1 MGGAAGE
8 ERDWLRKGPGPAR
21 RHRGDAVPQQGEDAG
36 QGASR
41 RRARRVRRLLLAQG
55 RVWAVEDGAERRRRH
70 AQLQLVGG
78 AATAGAEPPARAFL
92 LRQARA
98 ADGGGEG
105 VGRRA
110 AGRLHAHRPPPPRVR
125 RLRRPR
131 GAAPRVRPRKRAR
144 GEHHV
149 SEKPVREAAS
159 DCSRGVCQSCRMLA
173 GSRLGKRAGRWKGAG
188 VLG

>member
-1 MGGAAGE
+1 M
-8 ERDWLRKGPGPAR
+8 
-21 RHRGDAVPQQGEDAG
+21 
-36 QGASR
+36 
-41 RRARRVRRLLLAQG
+41 
-55 RVWAVEDGAERRRRH
+55 EDGAERRRRHVAFVWEPCRNLPGTLQEPSRRRH

-78 AATAGAEPPARAFL
+78 AAATGAEPPARAFL

-159 DCSRGVCQSCRMLA
+159 DCSRGVCQSCWMLA

-188 VLG
+188 VLGGERVKGKGWGVHARRDTIA